1 MSNFHSFI
9 EIERFFNNM
18 SGITFEESQK
28 QLTHWLKAN
37 LAVAQGQS
45 YTIATENGS
54 RTLTRANAQ
63 EILKQI
69 TFWDNQLKRLS
80 RGGIRVRGAYV

>member
-1 MSNFHSFI
+1 MV
-9 EIERFFNNM
+9 
-18 SGITFEESQK
+18 GLTTTQAQQ
-28 QLTHWLKAN
+28 QLDTWLKAN

-45 YTIATENGS
+45 YTIATDNGS

-69 TFWDNQLKRLS
+69 EFWDNQLKRLS
-80 RGGIRVRGAYV
+80 RGGIRVRRATILHE

>member
-1 MSNFHSFI
+1 
-9 EIERFFNNM
+9 M
-18 SGITFEESQK
+18 SGLTVTQAQQ
-28 QLTHWLKAN
+28 QLDTWLKAN

-69 TFWDNQLKRLS
+69 TFWDTQLKRLS
-80 RGGIRVRGAYV
+80 RGGIRVRGACV